1 MEVSPI
7 LALEND
13 DNIVLL
19 AVFCFYKKVK
29 LSCEP
34 KKGPRAGF
42 GSEATFNQIK
52 FAFALLPALTGL
64 ALRCRSAFGDI
75 LLFISY

>member
-1 MEVSPI
+1 MEISHI

-19 AVFCFYKKVK
+19 AIYFDLIKVK

-42 GSEATFNQIK
+42 GAEDT
-52 FAFALLPALTGL
+52 
-64 ALRCRSAFGDI
+64 
-75 LLFISY
+75 

>member
-42 GSEATFNQIK
+42 GSEATSSIY
-52 FAFALLPALTGL
+52 
-64 ALRCRSAFGDI
+64 I
-75 LLFISY
+75 LSGNFEN

>member
-42 GSEATFNQIK
+42 GSEAT
-52 FAFALLPALTGL
+52 
-64 ALRCRSAFGDI
+64 
-75 LLFISY
+75 